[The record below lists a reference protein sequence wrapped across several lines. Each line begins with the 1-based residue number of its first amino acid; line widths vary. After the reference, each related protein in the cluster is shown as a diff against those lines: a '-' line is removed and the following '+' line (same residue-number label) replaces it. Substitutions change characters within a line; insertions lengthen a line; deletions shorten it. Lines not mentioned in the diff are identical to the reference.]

1 MYELPIPLAGHCVV
15 TVNNKYV
22 VFLGGG
28 IHSYFFFALFIP
40 SFLFLKGTTKFRE
53 EDGSPLMFTG
63 PVPTTHVHI
72 YNLDTEAWTTT
83 YMDQAGET
91 LKMASIFRIKTR
103 LAFNNVKPKA
113 KDWYLVFD

>member
-1 MYELPIPLAGHCVV
+1 MSSPFPWLDIVSSRSTTSMLFFLVEVYILIFSMLCSFVA
-15 TVNNKYV
+15 
-22 VFLGGG
+22 VF
-28 IHSYFFFALFIP
+28 
-40 SFLFLKGTTKFRE
+40 KGTTKFRE